1 MNLVGYLLFVFPLTG
16 FAVYSRANER
26 ILCGMNETI
35 PRKVT
40 IVPVF
45 LVFVGDVKS
54 TFSMVFQ
61 VTMETQKDF
70 SSKNQHQF
78 LYLMTLKKRR
88 ASWATHFW
96 HQIVIWRNR
105 MFNIFHFLQTKIISE
120 F

>member
-40 IVPVF
+40 IVPVC

-54 TFSMVFQ
+54 TFSVVFQ

-70 SSKNQHQF
+70 SSRTSINF
-78 LYLMTLKKRR
+78 ST
-88 ASWATHFW
+88 
-96 HQIVIWRNR
+96 
-105 MFNIFHFLQTKIISE
+105 
-120 F
+120 